1 MNSAQQIL
9 HAKFAELKRKN
20 PRFTL
25 RAYAAR
31 LGVSSGALSEMLSGR
46 RKLTVKAAEKLA
58 TKLALSPAEKAKFTS
73 ARPIKQEVAQ
83 LTQDQ
88 FHLISD
94 WWHFA
99 ILNLIETRDFKN
111 DLDWMASR
119 LLINRSLVEA
129 AIERMKRLGMLV
141 ASGKTLKRQQARYE
155 TTDEVM
161 DLSIRRAHQYDLDLI
176 QKSLDRDDPASR
188 DMTSITMPFEP
199 AKMKEAKAF
208 IREFQDQF
216 IERFATGEATEVYR
230 MSLQLF
236 PLTKR

>member
-9 HAKFAELKRKN
+9 HSKFAELKRKN
-20 PRFTL
+20 SRFTL
-25 RAYAAR
+25 RAFAAR

-58 TKLALSPAEKAKFTS
+58 IKLALSPAEKAKFTN
-73 ARPIKQEVAQ
+73 ATPIKQEFAQ
-83 LTQDQ
+83 LSQDQ

-129 AIERMKRLGMLV
+129 ALERLKRLGMIV
-141 ASGKTLKRQQARYE
+141 ASGKSLKRKEARYE
-155 TTDEVM
+155 TTDEVL
-161 DLSIRRAHQYDLDLI
+161 DLSIRRAHQADLELV
-176 QKSLDRDDPASR
+176 QKSLDQDDHGVR
-188 DMTSITMPFEP
+188 DMTSITFPLDP
-199 AKMKEAKAF
+199 SQLKEAKAF
-208 IREFQDQF
+208 IRTFQDQF
-216 IERFATGEATEVYR
+216 IERFGTPEASEVYR

>member
-1 MNSAQQIL
+1 MNSAEQIL
-9 HAKFAELKRKN
+9 HSKFAELKRKN

-58 TKLALSPAEKAKFTS
+58 TKLALSPSEKAKFTN

-99 ILNLIETRDFKN
+99 ILNLIETHDFKN

-129 AIERMKRLGMLV
+129 AIERLKRLGMLKIN
-141 ASGKTLKRQQARYE
+141 GRTLKRQEARYE
-155 TTDEVM
+155 TTDEVL
-161 DLSIRRAHQYDLDLI
+161 DLSIRRAHQSDLELI
-176 QKSLDRDDPASR
+176 QKSLDGDDPSVR
-188 DMTSITMPFEP
+188 DVTSITVPLEP
-199 AKMKEAKAF
+199 AKIKEAKAF

-216 IERFATGEATEVYR
+216 IDRFATGEASEVYR